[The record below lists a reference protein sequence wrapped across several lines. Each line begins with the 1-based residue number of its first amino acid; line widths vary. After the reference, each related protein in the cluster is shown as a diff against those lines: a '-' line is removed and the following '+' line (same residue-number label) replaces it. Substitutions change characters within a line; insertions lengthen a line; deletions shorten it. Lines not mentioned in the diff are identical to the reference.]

1 VTWNQKTAITLIG
14 FALGVPLAKE
24 AAAAP
29 PSNDSFANAA
39 NLSPAPGSPATANAT
54 NVDATLE
61 PGEPANPSGQGGSS
75 VWFKWQADQTETVA
89 IDTCGSDFNTILA
102 VYTGNQLNTLSLK
115 ASNDEGGNCGGYSS
129 KVVLGVTAGQSYR
142 ISVDGYYGAK
152 GNIDLNITDSPPV
165 VSIEREAKVT
175 EQNSGTSLAD
185 FDVTLSE
192 PLGSPVTAK
201 VETFEDSALIGEDF
215 TDIDKTVTFAPGA
228 TTASVTVPVIG
239 DTAPE
244 LDERFIAFLHTVQGG
259 GAQPYNQHAEGTI
272 LNDDGPPPSASIDDV
287 QVTEGDSGPTAVDFT
302 VTLANPAAGKS
313 AKVGYGTHDGS
324 AHYGVDYDWKEGTLN
339 FAPGETDEHVTVP
352 VNGDEYYE
360 PNEQFTVN
368 LSAGP
373 YSGATVD
380 KAVGTATILDDDLKP
395 ALSILPAS
403 ASEGAREMIF
413 TVSLTGDRPEAGL
426 GLQYRTVDGPLA
438 KGEPWLFNEFDFL
451 ATDGYFAF
459 GPGEQTHAIKVSLWD
474 DGLDE
479 PNETFQLHVTS
490 SHPAVDDV
498 LGSGTIVD
506 DDEPPTGGGGT
517 GGGSDNG
524 SGDPPPSKKCVVPR
538 LKGKRLRRARTA
550 LTKSGCA
557 TGKVRRKKSK
567 RRKAGRVLRQG
578 RAAGVVLPAGT
589 RVNVAV
595 GKRRAAR

>member
-1 VTWNQKTAITLIG
+1 MTWNQKTAITLIV

-39 NLSPAPGSPATANAT
+39 NLSPAAGSPATANAT
-54 NVDATLE
+54 NVEATLE
-61 PGEPANPSGQGGSS
+61 PGEPANPAGPGSSS

-115 ASNDEGGNCGGYSS
+115 ASNDEGGNCGG

-142 ISVDGYYGAK
+142 ISVDGYHGAK

-175 EQNSGTSLAD
+175 EQDSGTSLAD
-185 FDVTLSE
+185 LDVTISE

-201 VETFEDSALIGEDF
+201 VESFEDSALIGEDF
-215 TDIDKTVTFAPGA
+215 TDIDETVTFAPGA

-239 DTAPE
+239 DTDPE

-302 VTLANPAAGKS
+302 VTLANPVAGKS

-324 AHYGVDYDWKEGTLN
+324 ASYGGDYDWKEGALN
-339 FAPGETDEHVTVP
+339 FAPGETEEHVTVP

-360 PNEQFTVN
+360 PNEQFTMN

-380 KAVGTATILDDDLKP
+380 KGVGTATILDDDQKP
-395 ALSILPAS
+395 ALSIAPAS
-403 ASEGAREMIF
+403 ASEGARELIF
-413 TVSLTGDRPEAGL
+413 TVSLTGDRPEGGL

-438 KGEPWLFNEFDFL
+438 KGEPWLFREFDFL
-451 ATDGYFAF
+451 ATDGYFGF
-459 GPGEQTHAIKVSLWD
+459 DPGEQTQTVEVPLWD

-479 PNETFQLHVTS
+479 PNEDFQLHVTS
-490 SHPAVDDV
+490 SHPAVDAV
-498 LGSGTIVD
+498 LGTGTIVD
-506 DDEPPTGGGGT
+506 DDEPAGGGGGGA
-517 GGGSDNG
+517 GGGNENG
-524 SGDPPPSKKCVVPR
+524 GDTPCVVPR

-557 TGKVRRKKSK
+557 IGEVRRKKSK
-567 RRKAGRVLRQG
+567 RRKVGRVLRQG

-589 RVNVAV
+589 RVNVVV